1 MNGPLQVQMDILG
14 SLDIQLKRYQLNQNL
29 KMVEEVCKL
38 KVKGLILNNNSNWLS
53 IVGFDDLK
61 INVYNLLRKIKI
73 NI

>member
-14 SLDIQLKRYQLNQNL
+14 SLDIQLKRYQPNQNL